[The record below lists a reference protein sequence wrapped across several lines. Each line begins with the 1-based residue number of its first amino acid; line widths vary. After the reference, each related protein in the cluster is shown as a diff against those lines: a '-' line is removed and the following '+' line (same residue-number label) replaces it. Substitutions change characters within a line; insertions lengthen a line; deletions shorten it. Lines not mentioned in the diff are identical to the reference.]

1 MQIFPNIFRETI
13 PSPHGPREVQL
24 GKVIL
29 VMKGQ
34 KTQICRVIIIS
45 STELRYYGN
54 QKTIKIC
61 SNKTNLEPK
70 QENYVICI
78 SVHLQWKY

>member
-1 MQIFPNIFRETI
+1 MRETI
-13 PSPHGPREVQL
+13 PSPNGLGEVQL
-24 GKVIL
+24 RKVIL

-34 KTQICRVIIIS
+34 KTEICRVIIIS

-61 SNKTNLEPK
+61 SNKTNLELK

-78 SVHLQWKY
+78 SADLQGKY